1 MRYGGRGFNLLN
13 GMVDYYVN
21 LSRNEEIQYMRRI
34 IKKKNSD
41 FIFYYLWDL
50 FNFLFI
56 DGMEYMNYLS
66 ISLGMKI

>member
-1 MRYGGRGFNLLN
+1 
-13 GMVDYYVN
+13 MVEYYVN
-21 LSRNEEIQYMRRI
+21 LSGNEEISKYAKNN
-34 IKKKNSD
+34 KKYSD
-41 FIFYYLWDL
+41 LIFYYLWDL